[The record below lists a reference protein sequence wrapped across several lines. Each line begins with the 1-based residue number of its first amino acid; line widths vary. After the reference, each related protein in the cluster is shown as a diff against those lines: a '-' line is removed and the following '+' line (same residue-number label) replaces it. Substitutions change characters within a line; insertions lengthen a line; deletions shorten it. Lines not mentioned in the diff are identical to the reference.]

1 MKKILLSA
9 LMALSSLSFGQTLG
23 EFISLELKS
32 TSNIVTYVDFKGKNN
47 QTADFVGRLDY
58 TDGTGFSFSKWGNQY
73 KLLEL
78 KDNGEL
84 NLFGNFTF
92 IPNTN
97 DKILK
102 LTGGF
107 FEPQQGI
114 QFITSG
120 YGSGYGI
127 RLESKDQSNGNT
139 GLNFTVKNGNSSTWN
154 SALFI
159 KASSTNN
166 NGFIGIGTE
175 NPDEKL
181 TVKGKIHAEEI
192 IVDLAVPADY
202 VFQKYFTG
210 KSELKA
216 DYEFPKL
223 EEVEKFVKE
232 NNHLPGIPSA
242 KEIQEKGLKVGE
254 MNNLLLQKI
263 EELTLLLIE
272 QNKKMAQQEERINEL
287 ETKK

>member
-1 MKKILLSA
+1 MKKILLSTLVA
-9 LMALSSLSFGQTLG
+9 LIGASSLSAQINTNAFDLSASSGDLKIRRYDNG
-23 EFISLELKS
+23 DLVWKNAISP
-32 TSNIVTYVDFKGKNN
+32 VNN
-47 QTADFVGRLDY
+47 QLVINYHLGFTEGVSIVGKTAIEGDLYGQNASFYGTLLGFNTFNTFDYNNQKVAHYGLSRIGNVVGLSGW
-58 TDGTGFSFSKWGNQY
+58 DG
-73 KLLEL
+73 L
-78 KDNGEL
+78 K
-84 NLFGNFTF
+84 
-92 IPNTN
+92 
-97 DKILK
+97 
-102 LTGGF
+102 F
-107 FEPQQGI
+107 F
-114 QFITSG
+114 
-120 YGSGYGI
+120 
-127 RLESKDQSNGNT
+127 SNGT
-139 GLNFTVKNGNSSTWN
+139 EQMVLTAGKL
-154 SALFI
+154 
-159 KASSTNN
+159 
-166 NGFIGIGTE
+166 GIGTS

-210 KSELKA
+210 NFELKA

>member
-9 LMALSSLSFGQTLG
+9 LMAFIGSTSLFAQSNVFPTSGNVGIGTSNPKSILDIEGTVYIGG
-23 EFISLELKS
+23 EKANLDPMVSNINFDLLKNSKKTIIGWNYSGGKGETSFISNRGGG
-32 TSNIVTYVDFKGKNN
+32 T
-47 QTADFVGRLDY
+47 
-58 TDGTGFSFSKWGNQY
+58 TDGGFSFYDLGLDGKII
-73 KLLEL
+73 
-78 KDNGEL
+78 
-84 NLFGNFTF
+84 NLFNIHG
-92 IPNTN
+92 
-97 DKILK
+97 
-102 LTGGF
+102 
-107 FEPQQGI
+107 
-114 QFITSG
+114 
-120 YGSGYGI
+120 
-127 RLESKDQSNGNT
+127 NGN
-139 GLNFTVKNGNSSTWN
+139 V
-154 SALFI
+154 
-159 KASSTNN
+159 
-166 NGFIGIGTE
+166 GIGTDK
-175 NPDEKL
+175 PDEKL

>member
-9 LMALSSLSFGQTLG
+9 LMVFIGSTSLFAQSNVFPTSGNVGIGTSAPT
-23 EFISLELKS
+23 ESLEVKNGNIKWANSKLTTDQGGAIQLS
-32 TSNIVTYVDFKGKNN
+32 ASNVNTRPYISFENTFNQYSFMIIPNN
-47 QTADFVGRLDY
+47 QRKTLVLSGGLIESY
-58 TDGTGFSFSKWGNQY
+58 NGFH
-73 KLLEL
+73 
-78 KDNGEL
+78 
-84 NLFGNFTF
+84 FT
-92 IPNTN
+92 NS
-97 DKILK
+97 
-102 LTGGF
+102 
-107 FEPQQGI
+107 E
-114 QFITSG
+114 S
-120 YGSGYGI
+120 GSGYFTKIVPLDQGNGI
-127 RLESKDQSNGNT
+127 T
-139 GLNFTVKNGNSSTWN
+139 GLNFLSKHGNSNDWST
-154 SALFI
+154 SLYI
-159 KASSTNN
+159 RSSINNTN
-166 NGFIGIGTE
+166 GYIGIGTT
-175 NPDEKL
+175 NPDERL

-272 QNKKMAQQEERINEL
+272 QNKKMAQQEERMNEL

>member
-9 LMALSSLSFGQTLG
+9 LMAFIGSTSLFAQINTNAFDLSSNDGNFLLRKPSLG
-23 EFISLELKS
+23 DTNWKIAFAP
-32 TSNIVTYVDFKGKNN
+32 YKNN
-47 QTADFVGRLDY
+47 LIINPSN
-58 TDGTGFSFSKWGNQY
+58 SFSDGVVIESNLSSKN
-73 KLLEL
+73 LESND
-78 KDNGEL
+78 KFIAFNTWL
-84 NLFGNFTF
+84 NLTYKNETIASHGMTRIGDYLNISGADGQRFFT
-92 IPNTN
+92 
-97 DKILK
+97 
-102 LTGGF
+102 
-107 FEPQQGI
+107 E
-114 QFITSG
+114 
-120 YGSGYGI
+120 GSLRFLI
-127 RLESKDQSNGNT
+127 HRNGN
-139 GLNFTVKNGNSSTWN
+139 
-154 SALFI
+154 
-159 KASSTNN
+159 
-166 NGFIGIGTE
+166 IGIGTE

-272 QNKKMAQQEERINEL
+272 QQKEINALKQVVNKN
-287 ETKK
+287 

>member
-9 LMALSSLSFGQTLG
+9 LMAFIGSTSLFAQINTNAFDLSSFSGDLKIRRYDSGDLTWKYALSPLG
-23 EFISLELKS
+23 NVLGI
-32 TSNIVTYVDFKGKNN
+32 NYGK
-47 QTADFVGRLDY
+47 
-58 TDGTGFSFSKWGNQY
+58 SFSGGIEIYGDAKVIGLLHSENYSSWGKFIGFNTYDAFNYKNENVAHYGLTRIGNVVSLSGWDGIKFFSHGNQQMV
-73 KLLEL
+73 
-78 KDNGEL
+78 
-84 NLFGNFTF
+84 
-92 IPNTN
+92 
-97 DKILK
+97 
-102 LTGGF
+102 LTGGK
-107 FEPQQGI
+107 
-114 QFITSG
+114 
-120 YGSGYGI
+120 
-127 RLESKDQSNGNT
+127 L
-139 GLNFTVKNGNSSTWN
+139 
-154 SALFI
+154 
-159 KASSTNN
+159 
-166 NGFIGIGTE
+166 GIGTE

>member
-9 LMALSSLSFGQTLG
+9 LVAFIGVSSLLAQTNVFPNSG
-23 EFISLELKS
+23 NVGIGTTTPTESLEIKNG
-32 TSNIVTYVDFKGKNN
+32 NIKWAQSKLTVDQGGAIQLVADNVNTRPYVSFQNAFNQYSFMIIPNN
-47 QTADFVGRLDY
+47 QRKTLMLSGGLIEPYNGFHF
-58 TDGTGFSFSKWGNQY
+58 TNSESGTGY
-73 KLLEL
+73 
-78 KDNGEL
+78 
-84 NLFGNFTF
+84 FT
-92 IPNTN
+92 
-97 DKILK
+97 KIVPLD
-102 LTGGF
+102 
-107 FEPQQGI
+107 QGD
-114 QFITSG
+114 
-120 YGSGYGI
+120 GI
-127 RLESKDQSNGNT
+127 T
-139 GLNFTVKNGNSSTWN
+139 GLNFMSKHGNSNNWTSSLYIR
-154 SALFI
+154 SAVNH
-159 KASSTNN
+159 TN
-166 NGFIGIGTE
+166 GYVGIGTT

-223 EEVEKFVKE
+223 DEVEKFVKE

-242 KEIQEKGLKVGE
+242 KEIQEKGLRVGE